1 MKKIFKIVSYLLVGV
16 SYCVADVVIVANK
29 SSGITS
35 ISRNELVSL
44 YSGRGKK
51 VAGKSVK
58 PIMLKSGPSH
68 EAFCKKYLNRSP
80 SSLSKIWKK
89 LVFTGKASMLKTLN
103 NENEII
109 RSILSSNELVGY
121 INKDNLTDELVVVEV
136 R

>member
-1 MKKIFKIVSYLLVGV
+1 MVQ
-16 SYCVADVVIVANK
+16 YCMAEVVIVVSK

-35 ISRNELVSL
+35 MSRSELVSL

-51 VAGKSVK
+51 VSGRSAK
-58 PIMLKSGPSH
+58 PVMLKRGSSH
-68 EAFCKKYLNRSP
+68 DEFCKKYLNRSP

-103 NENEII
+103 DENEII
-109 RSILSSNELVGY
+109 STIASSNDLVGY
-121 INKDNLTDELVVVEV
+121 INRENLTDNLVVVEV